1 MIYNL
6 ATDTIT
12 GGQSGDGALTEI
24 PIPENE
30 AKAWTVEQDFIDAIQ
45 TGKPAD
51 TTFSAGV
58 KYMEFTEA
66 VFRSVETGGTVN
78 LPLVD

>member
-1 MIYNL
+1 MGGRSADKQLSDL
-6 ATDTIT
+6 A
-12 GGQSGDGALTEI
+12 
-24 PIPENE
+24 IPEDE
-30 AKAWTVEQDFIDAIQ
+30 AREWRVEQDFVDAIQ
-45 TGKPAD
+45 GRMTNPES
-51 TTFSAGV
+51 TFYEGV